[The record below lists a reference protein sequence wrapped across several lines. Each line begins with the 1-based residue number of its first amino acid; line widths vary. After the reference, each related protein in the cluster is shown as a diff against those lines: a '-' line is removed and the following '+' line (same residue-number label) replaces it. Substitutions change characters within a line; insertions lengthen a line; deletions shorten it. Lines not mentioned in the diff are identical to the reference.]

1 MTRLKFIAPALMLI
15 FALSGVA
22 VAATGSPKAGG
33 SSSAQQ
39 SSPTPEQAAQFQ
51 KMHDE
56 FMDKVMPLH
65 NQLEGKY
72 LELRALGG
80 VNGVSK
86 DDVSAL
92 VKDITA
98 LKSKLYEERVAFSR
112 SLDKAGLSLCRGYH
126 GNHDGMGMGGCM
138 GPRADAD
145 PTPGGC
151 MNGGMQGGMSGG
163 MHGGMHGGMNG
174 MPGGMQGGM
183 GGSGPHHGDQ

>member
-1 MTRLKFIAPALMLI
+1 MLLV

-22 VAATGSPKAGG
+22 VAATGTQKSGG
-33 SSSAQQ
+33 SAPDQQ
-39 SSPTPEQAAQFQ
+39 SSPTPEQQAQFQ

-86 DDVSAL
+86 DDVSAV
-92 VKDITA
+92 VKDITD

-112 SLDKAGLSLCRGYH
+112 SLDKAGLSFYRGYH
-126 GNHDGMGMGGCM
+126 GYHDGMGMGGCM
-138 GPRADAD
+138 GPRADAG

-151 MNGGMQGGMSGG
+151 MGGMRDGMPGG
-163 MHGGMHGGMNG
+163 MHGGMHGGMGPN
-174 MPGGMQGGM
+174 GM
-183 GGSGPHHGDQ
+183 GGSGPHHGDR

>member
-1 MTRLKFIAPALMLI
+1 MTRLKFIAPALLLV

-22 VAATGSPKAGG
+22 VAATGTQKTGE
-33 SSSAQQ
+33 SAPEQQ
-39 SSPTPEQAAQFQ
+39 SSPTPEQQAQFQ

-86 DDVSAL
+86 DDVSAV

-112 SLDKAGLSLCRGYH
+112 SLDKAGLSFYRGYH
-126 GNHDGMGMGGCM
+126 GYHDGMGMGGCM
-138 GPRADAD
+138 GPRADAG

-151 MNGGMQGGMSGG
+151 MGGMSGG
-163 MHGGMHGGMNG
+163 MRGGMPGGHGGMHGGTGPN
-174 MPGGMQGGM
+174 GM
-183 GGSGPHHGDQ
+183 GGSGPHHGDR